1 MNNQLNSSTEA
12 QADHVALRDLLESE
26 IVLIGGGEVVISG
39 L

>member
-1 MNNQLNSSTEA
+1 MNNQVEITTETNSD
-12 QADHVALRDLLESE
+12 QDFLRDLLDSE

>member
-1 MNNQLNSSTEA
+1 MNNQVEITTETNVD
-12 QADHVALRDLLESE
+12 QDFLRDLLDSE

>member
-1 MNNQLNSSTEA
+1 MNNQVEITTETNSD
-12 QADHVALRDLLESE
+12 QDFLRDLLQSE

>member
-1 MNNQLNSSTEA
+1 MDNQVEITTETNSD
-12 QADHVALRDLLESE
+12 QDFLRDLLESE